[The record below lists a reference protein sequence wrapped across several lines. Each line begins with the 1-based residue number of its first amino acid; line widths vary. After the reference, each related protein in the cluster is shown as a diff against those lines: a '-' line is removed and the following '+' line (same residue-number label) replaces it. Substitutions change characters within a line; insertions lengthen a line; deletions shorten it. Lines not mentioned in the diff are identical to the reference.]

1 MTPPY
6 VCVPTVVIPVV
17 FISVMPLDSDA
28 NGVVPPTMPSK
39 IVLPAPVTVVKA

>member
-1 MTPPY
+1 MY

-28 NGVVPPTMPSK
+28 NEVVPPGTMPSK